1 MINLKNEAEMI
12 AFGKRIGETIFPH
25 SIITLTG
32 DLGAGKTTFTK
43 GIGQGLEIKKI
54 INSPTFTIVKVYSGR
69 MTLYHFDAYRLEGA
83 DDDLGFEE
91 MFEDDGLCVIEWPQ
105 FIEDIIPEERLEIE
119 IIKNED
125 ETRSLKLHPIG
136 EKYENYVRRLHMISL
151 VMDTSN
157 SYLAVGLFKDNMC
170 LEAFQEK
177 GSRRQSEKAI
187 PTLKEVLDRHH
198 IALKDVN
205 EMIITSGPGSY
216 TGVRVAMTIA
226 KTLAA
231 VSDVRIKSVSSLA
244 AYAGMNQ
251 ALSVIDARGHK
262 VFVGVYENGLPLIK
276 EQVVT
281 LEDFAQ
287 LRAEYEDFELVGEV
301 GCLGLDEKECD
312 LCANIYALGQM
323 ADPIKNVDLLVPTY
337 IKDVEAK
344 KACY

>member
-1 MINLKNEAEMI
+1 
-12 AFGKRIGETIFPH
+12 
-25 SIITLTG
+25 
-32 DLGAGKTTFTK
+32 
-43 GIGQGLEIKKI
+43 
-54 INSPTFTIVKVYSGR
+54 
-69 MTLYHFDAYRLEGA
+69 
-83 DDDLGFEE
+83 
-91 MFEDDGLCVIEWPQ
+91 
-105 FIEDIIPEERLEIE
+105 
-119 IIKNED
+119 
-125 ETRSLKLHPIG
+125 
-136 EKYENYVRRLHMISL
+136 MISL

-157 SYLAVGLFKDNMC
+157 SYLAVGLYQDNVY

-231 VSDVRIKSVSSLA
+231 VSDVKIKSVSSLA

-251 ALSVIDARGHK
+251 AFSVIDARGHK

>member
-1 MINLKNEAEMI
+1 
-12 AFGKRIGETIFPH
+12 
-25 SIITLTG
+25 
-32 DLGAGKTTFTK
+32 
-43 GIGQGLEIKKI
+43 
-54 INSPTFTIVKVYSGR
+54 
-69 MTLYHFDAYRLEGA
+69 
-83 DDDLGFEE
+83 
-91 MFEDDGLCVIEWPQ
+91 
-105 FIEDIIPEERLEIE
+105 
-119 IIKNED
+119 
-125 ETRSLKLHPIG
+125 
-136 EKYENYVRRLHMISL
+136 MISL

-157 SYLAVGLFKDNMC
+157 SYLAVGLYQDNVC

-187 PTLKEVLDRHH
+187 PTLKEVLDRHD

-231 VSDVRIKSVSSLA
+231 VSDVKIKSVSSLA

-251 ALSVIDARGHK
+251 ALIVIDARGHK

-276 EQVVT
+276 EQVMT
-281 LEDFAQ
+281 LEDFTQ
-287 LRAEYEDFELVGEV
+287 LRAEYSDYELVGEI
-301 GCLGLDEKECD
+301 GCLGLDEKECN

-323 ADPIKNVDLLVPTY
+323 AAPIANVDLLVPTY

>member
-1 MINLKNEAEMI
+1 
-12 AFGKRIGETIFPH
+12 
-25 SIITLTG
+25 
-32 DLGAGKTTFTK
+32 
-43 GIGQGLEIKKI
+43 
-54 INSPTFTIVKVYSGR
+54 
-69 MTLYHFDAYRLEGA
+69 
-83 DDDLGFEE
+83 
-91 MFEDDGLCVIEWPQ
+91 
-105 FIEDIIPEERLEIE
+105 
-119 IIKNED
+119 
-125 ETRSLKLHPIG
+125 
-136 EKYENYVRRLHMISL
+136 MISL

-187 PTLKEVLDRHH
+187 PSLKEVLDRHH

-276 EQVVT
+276 EQVMT
-281 LEDFAQ
+281 LEDFTQ

>member
-1 MINLKNEAEMI
+1 
-12 AFGKRIGETIFPH
+12 
-25 SIITLTG
+25 
-32 DLGAGKTTFTK
+32 
-43 GIGQGLEIKKI
+43 
-54 INSPTFTIVKVYSGR
+54 
-69 MTLYHFDAYRLEGA
+69 
-83 DDDLGFEE
+83 
-91 MFEDDGLCVIEWPQ
+91 
-105 FIEDIIPEERLEIE
+105 
-119 IIKNED
+119 
-125 ETRSLKLHPIG
+125 
-136 EKYENYVRRLHMISL
+136 MISL

-187 PTLKEVLDRHH
+187 PSLKEVLDRHH

-276 EQVVT
+276 EQVMT

>member
-1 MINLKNEAEMI
+1 
-12 AFGKRIGETIFPH
+12 
-25 SIITLTG
+25 
-32 DLGAGKTTFTK
+32 
-43 GIGQGLEIKKI
+43 
-54 INSPTFTIVKVYSGR
+54 
-69 MTLYHFDAYRLEGA
+69 
-83 DDDLGFEE
+83 
-91 MFEDDGLCVIEWPQ
+91 
-105 FIEDIIPEERLEIE
+105 
-119 IIKNED
+119 
-125 ETRSLKLHPIG
+125 
-136 EKYENYVRRLHMISL
+136 MISL

-187 PTLKEVLDRHH
+187 PSLKEVLDRHH

-251 ALSVIDARGHK
+251 ALSVIDARGYK

-276 EQVVT
+276 EQVMT

-312 LCANIYALGQM
+312 LCANIYALAQM

>member
-1 MINLKNEAEMI
+1 
-12 AFGKRIGETIFPH
+12 
-25 SIITLTG
+25 
-32 DLGAGKTTFTK
+32 
-43 GIGQGLEIKKI
+43 
-54 INSPTFTIVKVYSGR
+54 
-69 MTLYHFDAYRLEGA
+69 
-83 DDDLGFEE
+83 
-91 MFEDDGLCVIEWPQ
+91 
-105 FIEDIIPEERLEIE
+105 
-119 IIKNED
+119 
-125 ETRSLKLHPIG
+125 
-136 EKYENYVRRLHMISL
+136 MISL

-157 SYLAVGLFKDNMC
+157 SYLAVGLYQDNVC

-251 ALSVIDARGHK
+251 AFSVIDARGHK

-276 EQVVT
+276 EQGVT

>member
-1 MINLKNEAEMI
+1 
-12 AFGKRIGETIFPH
+12 
-25 SIITLTG
+25 
-32 DLGAGKTTFTK
+32 
-43 GIGQGLEIKKI
+43 
-54 INSPTFTIVKVYSGR
+54 
-69 MTLYHFDAYRLEGA
+69 
-83 DDDLGFEE
+83 
-91 MFEDDGLCVIEWPQ
+91 
-105 FIEDIIPEERLEIE
+105 
-119 IIKNED
+119 
-125 ETRSLKLHPIG
+125 
-136 EKYENYVRRLHMISL
+136 MISL

-262 VFVGVYENGLPLIK
+262 VFAGVYENGLPLIK
-276 EQVVT
+276 EQVVA

-287 LRAEYEDFELVGEV
+287 LRAEYGDFELVGEI

-323 ADPIKNVDLLVPTY
+323 ADPIENVDLLVPTY

>member
-1 MINLKNEAEMI
+1 
-12 AFGKRIGETIFPH
+12 
-25 SIITLTG
+25 
-32 DLGAGKTTFTK
+32 
-43 GIGQGLEIKKI
+43 
-54 INSPTFTIVKVYSGR
+54 
-69 MTLYHFDAYRLEGA
+69 
-83 DDDLGFEE
+83 
-91 MFEDDGLCVIEWPQ
+91 
-105 FIEDIIPEERLEIE
+105 
-119 IIKNED
+119 
-125 ETRSLKLHPIG
+125 
-136 EKYENYVRRLHMISL
+136 MISL

-187 PTLKEVLDRHH
+187 PSLKEVLDRHH

-262 VFVGVYENGLPLIK
+262 VFVGVYENGRPLIK
-276 EQVVT
+276 EQVMT
-281 LEDFAQ
+281 LEDFTQ

-312 LCANIYALGQM
+312 LCANIYALAQM

>member
-1 MINLKNEAEMI
+1 
-12 AFGKRIGETIFPH
+12 
-25 SIITLTG
+25 
-32 DLGAGKTTFTK
+32 
-43 GIGQGLEIKKI
+43 
-54 INSPTFTIVKVYSGR
+54 
-69 MTLYHFDAYRLEGA
+69 
-83 DDDLGFEE
+83 
-91 MFEDDGLCVIEWPQ
+91 
-105 FIEDIIPEERLEIE
+105 
-119 IIKNED
+119 
-125 ETRSLKLHPIG
+125 
-136 EKYENYVRRLHMISL
+136 MISL

-187 PTLKEVLDRHH
+187 PSLKEGLDRHH

-276 EQVVT
+276 EQVMT
-281 LEDFAQ
+281 LEDFTQ

-312 LCANIYALGQM
+312 LCANIYALAQM

>member
-1 MINLKNEAEMI
+1 
-12 AFGKRIGETIFPH
+12 
-25 SIITLTG
+25 
-32 DLGAGKTTFTK
+32 
-43 GIGQGLEIKKI
+43 
-54 INSPTFTIVKVYSGR
+54 
-69 MTLYHFDAYRLEGA
+69 
-83 DDDLGFEE
+83 
-91 MFEDDGLCVIEWPQ
+91 
-105 FIEDIIPEERLEIE
+105 
-119 IIKNED
+119 
-125 ETRSLKLHPIG
+125 
-136 EKYENYVRRLHMISL
+136 MISL

-198 IALKDVN
+198 VALKDVN

-276 EQVVT
+276 EQVVA

-287 LRAEYEDFELVGEV
+287 LRAEYGDFELVGEI
-301 GCLGLDEKECD
+301 GCLGLDERECD

-323 ADPIKNVDLLVPTY
+323 ADPIENVDLLVPTY

>member
-1 MINLKNEAEMI
+1 
-12 AFGKRIGETIFPH
+12 
-25 SIITLTG
+25 
-32 DLGAGKTTFTK
+32 
-43 GIGQGLEIKKI
+43 
-54 INSPTFTIVKVYSGR
+54 
-69 MTLYHFDAYRLEGA
+69 
-83 DDDLGFEE
+83 
-91 MFEDDGLCVIEWPQ
+91 
-105 FIEDIIPEERLEIE
+105 
-119 IIKNED
+119 
-125 ETRSLKLHPIG
+125 
-136 EKYENYVRRLHMISL
+136 MISL

-157 SYLAVGLFKDNMC
+157 SYLAVGLYQDNVY

-276 EQVVT
+276 EQVMT

-287 LRAEYEDFELVGEV
+287 LRAEYGDFELVGEV

>member
-1 MINLKNEAEMI
+1 
-12 AFGKRIGETIFPH
+12 
-25 SIITLTG
+25 
-32 DLGAGKTTFTK
+32 
-43 GIGQGLEIKKI
+43 
-54 INSPTFTIVKVYSGR
+54 
-69 MTLYHFDAYRLEGA
+69 
-83 DDDLGFEE
+83 
-91 MFEDDGLCVIEWPQ
+91 
-105 FIEDIIPEERLEIE
+105 
-119 IIKNED
+119 
-125 ETRSLKLHPIG
+125 
-136 EKYENYVRRLHMISL
+136 MISL

-187 PTLKEVLDRHH
+187 PSLKEVLDRHH

-276 EQVVT
+276 EQVMT

-287 LRAEYEDFELVGEV
+287 LRAEYEDFELVGEI

-312 LCANIYALGQM
+312 LCANIYALAQM

>member
-1 MINLKNEAEMI
+1 
-12 AFGKRIGETIFPH
+12 
-25 SIITLTG
+25 
-32 DLGAGKTTFTK
+32 
-43 GIGQGLEIKKI
+43 
-54 INSPTFTIVKVYSGR
+54 
-69 MTLYHFDAYRLEGA
+69 
-83 DDDLGFEE
+83 
-91 MFEDDGLCVIEWPQ
+91 
-105 FIEDIIPEERLEIE
+105 
-119 IIKNED
+119 
-125 ETRSLKLHPIG
+125 
-136 EKYENYVRRLHMISL
+136 MISL

-276 EQVVT
+276 EQVVA

-287 LRAEYEDFELVGEV
+287 LRAEYGDFELVGEI

>member
-1 MINLKNEAEMI
+1 
-12 AFGKRIGETIFPH
+12 
-25 SIITLTG
+25 
-32 DLGAGKTTFTK
+32 
-43 GIGQGLEIKKI
+43 
-54 INSPTFTIVKVYSGR
+54 
-69 MTLYHFDAYRLEGA
+69 
-83 DDDLGFEE
+83 
-91 MFEDDGLCVIEWPQ
+91 
-105 FIEDIIPEERLEIE
+105 
-119 IIKNED
+119 
-125 ETRSLKLHPIG
+125 
-136 EKYENYVRRLHMISL
+136 MISL

-187 PTLKEVLDRHH
+187 PTLNEVLDRHH

-276 EQVVT
+276 EQVVA

-287 LRAEYEDFELVGEV
+287 LRAEYGDFELVGEI

-323 ADPIKNVDLLVPTY
+323 ADPIENVDLLVPTY

>member
-1 MINLKNEAEMI
+1 
-12 AFGKRIGETIFPH
+12 
-25 SIITLTG
+25 
-32 DLGAGKTTFTK
+32 
-43 GIGQGLEIKKI
+43 
-54 INSPTFTIVKVYSGR
+54 
-69 MTLYHFDAYRLEGA
+69 
-83 DDDLGFEE
+83 
-91 MFEDDGLCVIEWPQ
+91 
-105 FIEDIIPEERLEIE
+105 
-119 IIKNED
+119 
-125 ETRSLKLHPIG
+125 
-136 EKYENYVRRLHMISL
+136 MISL

-157 SYLAVGLFKDNMC
+157 SYLAVGLYQDNVC

-231 VSDVRIKSVSSLA
+231 VSDVRIKSVSSLV

-251 ALSVIDARGHK
+251 AFSVIDARGHK

-323 ADPIKNVDLLVPTY
+323 ADPVKNVDLLVPTY

>member
-1 MINLKNEAEMI
+1 
-12 AFGKRIGETIFPH
+12 
-25 SIITLTG
+25 
-32 DLGAGKTTFTK
+32 
-43 GIGQGLEIKKI
+43 
-54 INSPTFTIVKVYSGR
+54 
-69 MTLYHFDAYRLEGA
+69 
-83 DDDLGFEE
+83 
-91 MFEDDGLCVIEWPQ
+91 
-105 FIEDIIPEERLEIE
+105 
-119 IIKNED
+119 
-125 ETRSLKLHPIG
+125 
-136 EKYENYVRRLHMISL
+136 MISL

-231 VSDVRIKSVSSLA
+231 VFDVRIKSVSSLA

-276 EQVVT
+276 EQVVA

-287 LRAEYEDFELVGEV
+287 LRAEYGDFELVGEI

-323 ADPIKNVDLLVPTY
+323 ADPIENVDLLVPTY

>member
-1 MINLKNEAEMI
+1 
-12 AFGKRIGETIFPH
+12 
-25 SIITLTG
+25 
-32 DLGAGKTTFTK
+32 
-43 GIGQGLEIKKI
+43 
-54 INSPTFTIVKVYSGR
+54 
-69 MTLYHFDAYRLEGA
+69 
-83 DDDLGFEE
+83 
-91 MFEDDGLCVIEWPQ
+91 
-105 FIEDIIPEERLEIE
+105 
-119 IIKNED
+119 
-125 ETRSLKLHPIG
+125 
-136 EKYENYVRRLHMISL
+136 MISL

-187 PTLKEVLDRHH
+187 PSLKEVLDRHH

-216 TGVRVAMTIA
+216 TGVRVAMAIA

-276 EQVVT
+276 EQVMT
-281 LEDFAQ
+281 LEDFTQ

-312 LCANIYALGQM
+312 LCANIYALAQM

>member
-1 MINLKNEAEMI
+1 
-12 AFGKRIGETIFPH
+12 
-25 SIITLTG
+25 
-32 DLGAGKTTFTK
+32 
-43 GIGQGLEIKKI
+43 
-54 INSPTFTIVKVYSGR
+54 
-69 MTLYHFDAYRLEGA
+69 
-83 DDDLGFEE
+83 
-91 MFEDDGLCVIEWPQ
+91 
-105 FIEDIIPEERLEIE
+105 
-119 IIKNED
+119 
-125 ETRSLKLHPIG
+125 
-136 EKYENYVRRLHMISL
+136 MISL

-157 SYLAVGLFKDNMC
+157 SYLAVGLYQDNVC

-244 AYAGMNQ
+244 TYAGMNQ

-281 LEDFAQ
+281 LEDFAH

>member
-1 MINLKNEAEMI
+1 
-12 AFGKRIGETIFPH
+12 
-25 SIITLTG
+25 
-32 DLGAGKTTFTK
+32 
-43 GIGQGLEIKKI
+43 
-54 INSPTFTIVKVYSGR
+54 
-69 MTLYHFDAYRLEGA
+69 
-83 DDDLGFEE
+83 
-91 MFEDDGLCVIEWPQ
+91 
-105 FIEDIIPEERLEIE
+105 
-119 IIKNED
+119 
-125 ETRSLKLHPIG
+125 
-136 EKYENYVRRLHMISL
+136 MISL

-157 SYLAVGLFKDNMC
+157 SYLAVGLHQDNVC

-262 VFVGVYENGLPLIK
+262 VFVGVYENGIPLIK

-344 KACY
+344 KACC

>member
-1 MINLKNEAEMI
+1 
-12 AFGKRIGETIFPH
+12 
-25 SIITLTG
+25 
-32 DLGAGKTTFTK
+32 
-43 GIGQGLEIKKI
+43 
-54 INSPTFTIVKVYSGR
+54 
-69 MTLYHFDAYRLEGA
+69 
-83 DDDLGFEE
+83 
-91 MFEDDGLCVIEWPQ
+91 
-105 FIEDIIPEERLEIE
+105 
-119 IIKNED
+119 
-125 ETRSLKLHPIG
+125 
-136 EKYENYVRRLHMISL
+136 MISL

-157 SYLAVGLFKDNMC
+157 SYLAVGLYQDNVC

-187 PTLKEVLDRHH
+187 PTLKEVLDRHD

-231 VSDVRIKSVSSLA
+231 VSDVKIKSVSSLA

-251 ALSVIDARGHK
+251 AMSVIDARGHK

-276 EQVVT
+276 EQVMT
-281 LEDFAQ
+281 LEDFTQ
-287 LRAEYEDFELVGEV
+287 LRAEYSDYELVGEI
-301 GCLGLDEKECD
+301 GCLGLDEKECN

-323 ADPIKNVDLLVPTY
+323 AAPIANVDLLVPTY

>member
-1 MINLKNEAEMI
+1 
-12 AFGKRIGETIFPH
+12 
-25 SIITLTG
+25 
-32 DLGAGKTTFTK
+32 
-43 GIGQGLEIKKI
+43 
-54 INSPTFTIVKVYSGR
+54 
-69 MTLYHFDAYRLEGA
+69 
-83 DDDLGFEE
+83 
-91 MFEDDGLCVIEWPQ
+91 
-105 FIEDIIPEERLEIE
+105 
-119 IIKNED
+119 
-125 ETRSLKLHPIG
+125 
-136 EKYENYVRRLHMISL
+136 MISL

-187 PTLKEVLDRHH
+187 PSLKEVLDRHH

-231 VSDVRIKSVSSLA
+231 VSDVRIKSVSSLS

-276 EQVVT
+276 EQVMT

-312 LCANIYALGQM
+312 LCANIYALAQM

>member
-1 MINLKNEAEMI
+1 
-12 AFGKRIGETIFPH
+12 
-25 SIITLTG
+25 
-32 DLGAGKTTFTK
+32 
-43 GIGQGLEIKKI
+43 
-54 INSPTFTIVKVYSGR
+54 
-69 MTLYHFDAYRLEGA
+69 
-83 DDDLGFEE
+83 
-91 MFEDDGLCVIEWPQ
+91 
-105 FIEDIIPEERLEIE
+105 
-119 IIKNED
+119 
-125 ETRSLKLHPIG
+125 
-136 EKYENYVRRLHMISL
+136 MISL

-198 IALKDVN
+198 VALKDVN

-276 EQVVT
+276 EQVVA

-287 LRAEYEDFELVGEV
+287 LRAEYGDFELVGEI

-323 ADPIKNVDLLVPTY
+323 TDPIENVDLLVPTY

>member
-1 MINLKNEAEMI
+1 
-12 AFGKRIGETIFPH
+12 
-25 SIITLTG
+25 
-32 DLGAGKTTFTK
+32 
-43 GIGQGLEIKKI
+43 
-54 INSPTFTIVKVYSGR
+54 
-69 MTLYHFDAYRLEGA
+69 
-83 DDDLGFEE
+83 
-91 MFEDDGLCVIEWPQ
+91 
-105 FIEDIIPEERLEIE
+105 
-119 IIKNED
+119 
-125 ETRSLKLHPIG
+125 
-136 EKYENYVRRLHMISL
+136 MISL

-187 PTLKEVLDRHH
+187 PSLKEVLDRHH

-226 KTLAA
+226 KTLAT

-276 EQVVT
+276 EQVMT
-281 LEDFAQ
+281 LEDFTQ

-312 LCANIYALGQM
+312 LCANIYALAQM

>member
-1 MINLKNEAEMI
+1 
-12 AFGKRIGETIFPH
+12 
-25 SIITLTG
+25 
-32 DLGAGKTTFTK
+32 
-43 GIGQGLEIKKI
+43 
-54 INSPTFTIVKVYSGR
+54 
-69 MTLYHFDAYRLEGA
+69 
-83 DDDLGFEE
+83 
-91 MFEDDGLCVIEWPQ
+91 
-105 FIEDIIPEERLEIE
+105 
-119 IIKNED
+119 
-125 ETRSLKLHPIG
+125 
-136 EKYENYVRRLHMISL
+136 MISL

-198 IALKDVN
+198 VALKDVN

-276 EQVVT
+276 EQVVA

-287 LRAEYEDFELVGEV
+287 LRAEYGDFELVGEI

>member
-1 MINLKNEAEMI
+1 
-12 AFGKRIGETIFPH
+12 
-25 SIITLTG
+25 
-32 DLGAGKTTFTK
+32 
-43 GIGQGLEIKKI
+43 
-54 INSPTFTIVKVYSGR
+54 
-69 MTLYHFDAYRLEGA
+69 
-83 DDDLGFEE
+83 
-91 MFEDDGLCVIEWPQ
+91 
-105 FIEDIIPEERLEIE
+105 
-119 IIKNED
+119 
-125 ETRSLKLHPIG
+125 
-136 EKYENYVRRLHMISL
+136 MISL

-231 VSDVRIKSVSSLA
+231 VSDVKIKSVSSLA

-276 EQVVT
+276 EQVMT

-301 GCLGLDEKECD
+301 GCLGLNEKECD
-312 LCANIYALGQM
+312 LCANIYALAQM

>member
-1 MINLKNEAEMI
+1 
-12 AFGKRIGETIFPH
+12 
-25 SIITLTG
+25 
-32 DLGAGKTTFTK
+32 
-43 GIGQGLEIKKI
+43 
-54 INSPTFTIVKVYSGR
+54 
-69 MTLYHFDAYRLEGA
+69 
-83 DDDLGFEE
+83 
-91 MFEDDGLCVIEWPQ
+91 
-105 FIEDIIPEERLEIE
+105 
-119 IIKNED
+119 
-125 ETRSLKLHPIG
+125 
-136 EKYENYVRRLHMISL
+136 MISL

-157 SYLAVGLFKDNMC
+157 SYLVVGLYQDNVC

-276 EQVVT
+276 EQVVA

-287 LRAEYEDFELVGEV
+287 LRAEYGDFELVGEI

-323 ADPIKNVDLLVPTY
+323 ADPIENVDLLVPTY

>member
-1 MINLKNEAEMI
+1 
-12 AFGKRIGETIFPH
+12 
-25 SIITLTG
+25 
-32 DLGAGKTTFTK
+32 
-43 GIGQGLEIKKI
+43 
-54 INSPTFTIVKVYSGR
+54 
-69 MTLYHFDAYRLEGA
+69 
-83 DDDLGFEE
+83 
-91 MFEDDGLCVIEWPQ
+91 
-105 FIEDIIPEERLEIE
+105 
-119 IIKNED
+119 
-125 ETRSLKLHPIG
+125 
-136 EKYENYVRRLHMISL
+136 MISL

-226 KTLAA
+226 KILAA

>member
-1 MINLKNEAEMI
+1 
-12 AFGKRIGETIFPH
+12 
-25 SIITLTG
+25 
-32 DLGAGKTTFTK
+32 
-43 GIGQGLEIKKI
+43 
-54 INSPTFTIVKVYSGR
+54 
-69 MTLYHFDAYRLEGA
+69 
-83 DDDLGFEE
+83 
-91 MFEDDGLCVIEWPQ
+91 
-105 FIEDIIPEERLEIE
+105 
-119 IIKNED
+119 
-125 ETRSLKLHPIG
+125 
-136 EKYENYVRRLHMISL
+136 MISL

-276 EQVVT
+276 EQVVV

-287 LRAEYEDFELVGEV
+287 LRAEYGDFELVGEI

-323 ADPIKNVDLLVPTY
+323 ANPIENVDLLVPTY

>member
-1 MINLKNEAEMI
+1 
-12 AFGKRIGETIFPH
+12 
-25 SIITLTG
+25 
-32 DLGAGKTTFTK
+32 
-43 GIGQGLEIKKI
+43 
-54 INSPTFTIVKVYSGR
+54 
-69 MTLYHFDAYRLEGA
+69 
-83 DDDLGFEE
+83 
-91 MFEDDGLCVIEWPQ
+91 
-105 FIEDIIPEERLEIE
+105 
-119 IIKNED
+119 
-125 ETRSLKLHPIG
+125 
-136 EKYENYVRRLHMISL
+136 MISL

-187 PTLKEVLDRHH
+187 PSLKEVLDRHH

-276 EQVVT
+276 EQVVA

-287 LRAEYEDFELVGEV
+287 LRAEYGDFELVGEI

-323 ADPIKNVDLLVPTY
+323 ADPIENVDLLVPTY

>member
-1 MINLKNEAEMI
+1 
-12 AFGKRIGETIFPH
+12 
-25 SIITLTG
+25 
-32 DLGAGKTTFTK
+32 
-43 GIGQGLEIKKI
+43 
-54 INSPTFTIVKVYSGR
+54 
-69 MTLYHFDAYRLEGA
+69 
-83 DDDLGFEE
+83 
-91 MFEDDGLCVIEWPQ
+91 
-105 FIEDIIPEERLEIE
+105 
-119 IIKNED
+119 
-125 ETRSLKLHPIG
+125 
-136 EKYENYVRRLHMISL
+136 MISL

-157 SYLAVGLFKDNMC
+157 SYLAVGLYQDNVC

-205 EMIITSGPGSY
+205 EMIITSGPALIQVLESQ
-216 TGVRVAMTIA
+216 TIA

-276 EQVVT
+276 EQVMT

-287 LRAEYEDFELVGEV
+287 LRAEYGDFELVGEV

>member
-1 MINLKNEAEMI
+1 
-12 AFGKRIGETIFPH
+12 
-25 SIITLTG
+25 
-32 DLGAGKTTFTK
+32 
-43 GIGQGLEIKKI
+43 
-54 INSPTFTIVKVYSGR
+54 
-69 MTLYHFDAYRLEGA
+69 
-83 DDDLGFEE
+83 
-91 MFEDDGLCVIEWPQ
+91 
-105 FIEDIIPEERLEIE
+105 
-119 IIKNED
+119 
-125 ETRSLKLHPIG
+125 
-136 EKYENYVRRLHMISL
+136 MISL

-157 SYLAVGLFKDNMC
+157 SYLAVGLYQDNVC

-231 VSDVRIKSVSSLA
+231 VSDVKIKSVSSLA

-276 EQVVT
+276 EQVMT

-301 GCLGLDEKECD
+301 GCLGLNEKECD
-312 LCANIYALGQM
+312 LCANIYALAQM

-337 IKDVEAK
+337 IKDVETK

>member
-1 MINLKNEAEMI
+1 
-12 AFGKRIGETIFPH
+12 
-25 SIITLTG
+25 
-32 DLGAGKTTFTK
+32 
-43 GIGQGLEIKKI
+43 
-54 INSPTFTIVKVYSGR
+54 
-69 MTLYHFDAYRLEGA
+69 
-83 DDDLGFEE
+83 
-91 MFEDDGLCVIEWPQ
+91 
-105 FIEDIIPEERLEIE
+105 
-119 IIKNED
+119 
-125 ETRSLKLHPIG
+125 
-136 EKYENYVRRLHMISL
+136 MISL

-157 SYLAVGLFKDNMC
+157 SYLAVGLYQDNVC

-251 ALSVIDARGHK
+251 AFGVIDARGHK

>member
-1 MINLKNEAEMI
+1 
-12 AFGKRIGETIFPH
+12 
-25 SIITLTG
+25 
-32 DLGAGKTTFTK
+32 
-43 GIGQGLEIKKI
+43 
-54 INSPTFTIVKVYSGR
+54 
-69 MTLYHFDAYRLEGA
+69 
-83 DDDLGFEE
+83 
-91 MFEDDGLCVIEWPQ
+91 
-105 FIEDIIPEERLEIE
+105 
-119 IIKNED
+119 
-125 ETRSLKLHPIG
+125 
-136 EKYENYVRRLHMISL
+136 MISL

-187 PTLKEVLDRHH
+187 PSLKEVLDRHH

-276 EQVVT
+276 EQVMT
-281 LEDFAQ
+281 LEDFTL

-312 LCANIYALGQM
+312 LCANIYALAQM

>member
-1 MINLKNEAEMI
+1 
-12 AFGKRIGETIFPH
+12 
-25 SIITLTG
+25 
-32 DLGAGKTTFTK
+32 
-43 GIGQGLEIKKI
+43 
-54 INSPTFTIVKVYSGR
+54 
-69 MTLYHFDAYRLEGA
+69 
-83 DDDLGFEE
+83 
-91 MFEDDGLCVIEWPQ
+91 
-105 FIEDIIPEERLEIE
+105 
-119 IIKNED
+119 
-125 ETRSLKLHPIG
+125 
-136 EKYENYVRRLHMISL
+136 MISL

-187 PTLKEVLDRHH
+187 PSLKEVLDRHH

-231 VSDVRIKSVSSLA
+231 VSDVRIKSVSSLS

-276 EQVVT
+276 EQVMT
-281 LEDFAQ
+281 LEDFTQ

>member
-1 MINLKNEAEMI
+1 
-12 AFGKRIGETIFPH
+12 
-25 SIITLTG
+25 
-32 DLGAGKTTFTK
+32 
-43 GIGQGLEIKKI
+43 
-54 INSPTFTIVKVYSGR
+54 
-69 MTLYHFDAYRLEGA
+69 
-83 DDDLGFEE
+83 
-91 MFEDDGLCVIEWPQ
+91 
-105 FIEDIIPEERLEIE
+105 
-119 IIKNED
+119 
-125 ETRSLKLHPIG
+125 
-136 EKYENYVRRLHMISL
+136 MISL

-276 EQVVT
+276 EQVVA

-287 LRAEYEDFELVGEV
+287 LRAEYEDFELVGEI

-323 ADPIKNVDLLVPTY
+323 ADPIENVDLLVPTY